1 MKKKETDIKKYNE
14 FEKSRPQQLDLFSTL
29 GGIFE
34 RDKEK
39 YSATAEL
46 YDIVPKYVLMDVEK
60 LRTKEGFLPILN
72 REFVFKKQT
81 MSMKI
86 TPALLEVENGKS
98 KAFYPSTREEIIED
112 VLRKFATDSNRNEFL
127 DDRLS
132 VKFSLYDLWKELR
145 KIKHPYDYNQIKE
158 SLNILSKTN
167 IEIVSENTKLTFSS
181 NMFETF
187 GIADYNDNTQ
197 IEYDE
202 NYSKKVIYFV
212 RFNSLVSE
220 SVKNKTWRVI
230 NYEQCMSYK
239 KNISRWL
246 HKRISNMFL
255 NARLEIP
262 YNILLSTIIRDSGMT
277 EYKQL
282 RDSKRQI
289 ISCLEEMIKV
299 GSIDRYEV
307 ETIFDEHKTTK
318 ILDVKFLLYISES
331 FFADIQKSFLK
342 DKDLGQILLYKQEEK
357 RLREQAKKSKEE
369 GTDEMDAD
377 TLVKLEIVKLLT
389 SLNISQKDINKILS
403 SKKNQKNLEQVKN
416 NIVVAK
422 NYIEKKQKD
431 NEEECNNTA
440 IVLASIKDNWSDN
453 KTDKEIEE
461 DKIQDN
467 LQKAKDYIRTEVKD
481 KIFKKISE
489 NLLKYFGPNV
499 YIPWLSELKFVK
511 IEKDTN
517 TLILSCTNG
526 FIIDTIKKDYL
537 NGVYRTEPDGS
548 ITWLRKGVKEIV
560 EETEPEIEKIEIV
573 KVDK

>member
-342 DKDLGQILLYKQEEK
+342 DKDLSQILLYKQEEK